1 MTGIRSEH
9 SSFLNALLNTPHFNK
24 EIAINMGATINQI
37 TGYMFSKMEFLIPSA
52 NEQDEIGEYFKNL
65 DYLITLHQCKYN
77 YLLRLNDCIFSI
89 ITKTTWEQRKLGDV
103 VGITS
108 GFMGDSLLSDGK
120 YHLTRIETI
129 ADGIVDENRVGYS
142 NEKPD
147 DMYLLKHGDILYSNI
162 NSISHMGKV
171 AKYQGNSPL
180 YHGINLLRLQPENNI
195 NSDFLL
201 YLLNTEKCRNWAK
214 TRANQAVSQASIN
227 QSLLTTQEIAISS
240 FEEQKKI
247 GDYFRNLDNLITLH
261 QCKLKLLKQIKQ
273 SMENGLFI
281 KNTTKETVLC
291 AANAYK
297 QIYYLNPLFEKLPED
312 IKKELKIICV
322 SFTEEIGGII
332 SLEFDKEGSLNIKLI
347 IADEDIY
354 FDEIESGMRISQ
366 IQRQKEE
373 LFKSLELYYKLL
385 ES

>member
-1 MTGIRSEH
+1 MNSRHFCWVNSMKDRKKPAIR
-9 SSFLNALLNTPHFNK
+9 
-24 EIAINMGATINQI
+24 
-37 TGYMFSKMEFLIPSA
+37 
-52 NEQDEIGEYFKNL
+52 FKGFTE
-65 DYLITLHQCKYN
+65 D
-77 YLLRLNDCIFSI
+77 
-89 ITKTTWEQRKLGDV
+89 WEQRKLGDV

-261 QCKLKLLKQIKQ
+261 QCKYNYLLRLNDCIFSIITKTTWEQRKLGEITDRVVRKNINNESTLPLTISAQYGLIDQ
-273 SMENGLFI
+273 VIYFNNRVASRDVSNYYLVLNGEFAYNKSTSDGFPYGAVKRLDLYRKGVLSTLYIVFCI
-281 KNTTKETVLC
+281 KNKKKT
-291 AANAYK
+291 NSD
-297 QIYYLNPLFEKLPED
+297 LF
-312 IKKELKIICV
+312 
-322 SFTEEIGGII
+322 
-332 SLEFDKEGSLNIKLI
+332 
-347 IADEDIY
+347 
-354 FDEIESGMRISQ
+354 
-366 IQRQKEE
+366 
-373 LFKSLELYYKLL
+373 
-385 ES
+385 